1 MTYPLKYPKRKGF
14 RLAVFT
20 LAPVMTKIKVS
31 AQYLANYALI
41 TTCLSVRIGVSV
53 PGLRQDERF
62 KSFFKVTFYEESNR
76 PVHCFQN
83 LRSLEKPA
91 VALHCKQLL
100 SDG

>member
-53 PGLRQDERF
+53 SGLRQDER
-62 KSFFKVTFYEESNR
+62 
-76 PVHCFQN
+76 
-83 LRSLEKPA
+83 
-91 VALHCKQLL
+91 
-100 SDG
+100 